1 MRARPY
7 TPWLAAG
14 YAHTT
19 KSRSDCKTAS
29 IVCICVCIWRIPFR
43 AFMEVQFLRPVVFGF
58 TPGTFGLPGF
68 VHQAKP
74 RSPPTSSFGILD
86 APPVGRGMTT
96 MRSKIY
102 SALKALIFVAG
113 ATALQA
119 CFFSGGGHR
128 YYSEPAPY
136 SYGPSY
142 GPSYYGPPSTYAY
155 GPAPAYGYAVSPRV
169 RDDDEHYERRDYGR
183 VQNDHPAVPHHADR
197 AAAHEH
203 GHDDD
208 HDHH

>member
-19 KSRSDCKTAS
+19 KSRSGCKTAS
-29 IVCICVCIWRIPFR
+29 IVCIWRIHR
-43 AFMEVQFLRPVVFGF
+43 ASAIFAACSFWVRGRADS
-58 TPGTFGLPGF
+58 GY
-68 VHQAKP
+68 P
-74 RSPPTSSFGILD
+74 RLYIRRNRAVRRTSSFGILD
-86 APPVGRGMTT
+86 APSSVRGMTT

-119 CFFSGGGHR
+119 CFFGGGGHR

-142 GPSYYGPPSTYAY
+142 GPSYYGPPSSYAY
-155 GPAPAYGYAVSPRV
+155 GPAPAYGYAVSPRE
-169 RDDDEHYERRDYGR
+169 RDDDEHYQRRDYGR
-183 VQNDHPAVPHHADR
+183 VQNDHPMVHASCGQGGR
-197 AAAHEH
+197 PRTWS
-203 GHDDD
+203 
-208 HDHH
+208 